1 MKKILFNLLL
11 VSGLAVT
18 FITFKSDSNG
28 RFAAGLAC
36 GSCHGALNAATTTA
50 ITGLPAT
57 FETGVA
63 YPISVTIANATLTKA
78 GFNLAVTGG
87 TLAAGTG
94 SKVNAAKNQATH
106 TAPMTAVAGT
116 TTFSLTWTAPAT
128 TTSVI
133 FSTAGNAVNGNGID
147 DAADSWNTNI
157 VTVPGSWPA
166 ATRDIN
172 TNAVKC
178 YPNPATSVVTIEGLK
193 DAKNITVTNMCGM
206 VVNVPST
213 ITENKCTV
221 NCANFAAGTY
231 IIKAEVNGVVTST
244 KFVKN

>member
-1 MKKILFNLLL
+1 MKKLLFNLLL
-11 VSGLAVT
+11 ISGLAVT

-28 RFAAGLAC
+28 RYNAGLAC
-36 GSCHGALNAATTTA
+36 GSCHGSLNSATTTA

-57 FETGVA
+57 FETGKV
-63 YPISVTIANATLTKA
+63 YNLSVTVAHATFTKA
-78 GFNLAVTGG
+78 GFNLACTGG

-94 SKVNAAKNQATH
+94 SKVNTAKTQITH

-116 TTFSLTWTAPAT
+116 ATFNFTWTAPAT
-128 TTSVI
+128 TTSVV
-133 FSTAGNAVNGNGID
+133 FSVVGNAVNGNGAD
-147 DAADSWNTNI
+147 DAADSWNTTA
-157 VTVPGSWPA
+157 VTVPGGWPA
-166 ATRDIN
+166 ATRDVN

-178 YPNPATSVVTIEGLK
+178 YPNPATSFVTIEGLK

-221 NCANFAAGTY
+221 NCANIATGTY
-231 IIKAEVNGVVTST
+231 VIKAEVNGVVTST